1 MNQTMGE
8 VGGKCRAKKTV
19 SAWACLFSSQLKG
32 IAGSYPVNTEVSS
45 VTSTGRRSLISF
57 KQLEKVTAAST
68 RRQRVT
74 SHYGSL
80 SKETTVAR
88 ATYIRFKSFTY
99 EGFWKVMYFTDNKLR
114 KNRDERFSFYR

>member
-1 MNQTMGE
+1 MT
-8 VGGKCRAKKTV
+8 
-19 SAWACLFSSQLKG
+19 SA
-32 IAGSYPVNTEVSS
+32 
-45 VTSTGRRSLISF
+45 GRRSLISF
-57 KQLEKVTAAST
+57 KQLEKVTVAST